1 MRPLNK
7 ITHSA
12 KLLLLLCYLPSFT
25 LDCAA
30 QVKSNDEIELQNLTV
45 QRKPFDSE
53 LEQPILE
60 EIIEF
65 MKLQRDT
72 QYILFQSPYSMSVDN
87 QNKLHI
93 LVDGDS
99 KYGMT
104 TFSWKA
110 HLENFEQN
118 RVSFRLRA
126 TRSTPKQNNVVLPIM
141 DKRQFDSIR
150 AMISDPR
157 RAILLPFNVNT
168 AVVISLGMAEH
179 YPTALT
185 KIVAKQPKG
194 VVAAFYAGTLAQLLQ
209 LNKKDLKRVK
219 ISPK

>member
-1 MRPLNK
+1 MRHLNK
-7 ITHSA
+7 ITRSA
-12 KLLLLLCYLPSFT
+12 KLLLLLCYLLSFT
-25 LDCAA
+25 VDCAA
-30 QVKSNDEIELQNLTV
+30 QAKSTDEIELQNLTV
-45 QRKPFDSE
+45 QRKPFESR

-65 MKLQRDT
+65 MTLQRDT
-72 QYILFQSPYSMSVDN
+72 QYILFHSPYSMSVDK
-87 QNKLHI
+87 QNKLYI
-93 LVDGDS
+93 LVDGSS

-118 RVSFRLRA
+118 RVLFRLRA
-126 TRSTPKQNNVVLPIM
+126 SRSQPKQNNVVLPIM
-141 DKRQFDSIR
+141 DKRQFDTIQ

-157 RAILLPFNVNT
+157 RAILLPFNLNT

-194 VVAAFYAGTLAQLLQ
+194 VVAAFYAGTLAQLLH

-219 ISPK
+219 VSPK

>member
-65 MKLQRDT
+65 MKAAARHTVHTIPIALLDVGG
-72 QYILFQSPYSMSVDN
+72 QS
-87 QNKLHI
+87 K
-93 LVDGDS
+93 
-99 KYGMT
+99 
-104 TFSWKA
+104 
-110 HLENFEQN
+110 
-118 RVSFRLRA
+118 
-126 TRSTPKQNNVVLPIM
+126 
-141 DKRQFDSIR
+141 
-150 AMISDPR
+150 
-157 RAILLPFNVNT
+157 
-168 AVVISLGMAEH
+168 
-179 YPTALT
+179 
-185 KIVAKQPKG
+185 
-194 VVAAFYAGTLAQLLQ
+194 
-209 LNKKDLKRVK
+209 
-219 ISPK
+219 

>member
-7 ITHSA
+7 ITSSA

-25 LDCAA
+25 VDCAA

-45 QRKPFDSE
+45 QRKPFESE

-72 QYILFQSPYSMSVDN
+72 QYILFHSPYSMSVDN

-104 TFSWKA
+104 TYSWKA

-126 TRSTPKQNNVVLPIM
+126 SRSTPKQNNVVLQIM
-141 DKRQFDSIR
+141 DKRQFDSIQ

-157 RAILLPFNVNT
+157 RAILLPFNLNT

-194 VVAAFYAGTLAQLLQ
+194 VVAAFFADTLSQLLH

-219 ISPK
+219 VSPK

>member
-7 ITHSA
+7 ITRSA
-12 KLLLLLCYLPSFT
+12 KLLLLLCYLQSFT
-25 LDCAA
+25 VDCAA
-30 QVKSNDEIELQNLTV
+30 QVKSTDEIELQNLTV

-65 MKLQRDT
+65 MTLQRDT
-72 QYILFQSPYSMSVDN
+72 QYILFHSPYSMSVDN

-126 TRSTPKQNNVVLPIM
+126 PRSQPKQKNVVLQIM
-141 DKRQFDSIR
+141 EKRQFDTIQ

-157 RAILLPFNVNT
+157 RAILLPFKLNT
-168 AVVISLGMAEH
+168 AVVISLGIAERH
-179 YPTALT
+179 PTALT
-185 KIVAKQPKG
+185 KKVAKQRKG

-219 ISPK
+219 VSPK